1 MKKLSELSTEEQRVL
16 LRFDFTGGPL
26 EDPDQVQS
34 ALAAFG
40 LVAMS
45 WARLETH
52 LDALLIHLNKKRFSK
67 EIFEPKHP
75 VSFSR
80 KLKLLKQWF
89 AGHKALSHLKPAIDK
104 LATQLKT
111 LSEARNAFLHA
122 LFSGYD
128 AEKSEI
134 ALQSLYYAGGE
145 EFHIQRR
152 DVGIAKLIR
161 FALTVNKANQSLSV
175 ITSALF
181 TAAAIEQLQSD

>member
-1 MKKLSELSTEEQRVL
+1 MCYQEQLSGPRADRWRGFVSNSAWDFVMKKLSDLSSDEQRVL

-26 EDPDQVQS
+26 EDPEQSES

-45 WARLETH
+45 WSRLETH

-80 KLKLLKQWF
+80 KLKLLKQSF
-89 AGHKALSHLKPAIDK
+89 AGHEALSHHKPAIDK

-122 LFSGYD
+122 LFSEYD
-128 AEKSEI
+128 AK
-134 ALQSLYYAGGE
+134 
-145 EFHIQRR
+145 
-152 DVGIAKLIR
+152 K
-161 FALTVNKANQSLSV
+161 K
-175 ITSALF
+175 
-181 TAAAIEQLQSD
+181 